1 MADVK
6 LISSGVRALGVQPHQ
21 LALSHAD
28 ASALNIAQL
37 DLVQFSAASG
47 NHVLLE
53 CIVLHEYRISAA
65 GQAIVDPWLMHAL
78 GCVDGA
84 AYGIHAAPSAASHAR
99 DLRRSCQ
106 WLLKLSVQSKYP
118 LALQPMG
125 KQVSAIDCLPESVR
139 TRSIDLE
146 ATVERQIRRMFGGRL
161 SSLRQHQ
168 LVPIQ
173 LLRETYV
180 LRIEEFCSSQDDS
193 DDSSTAK
200 DDEASLS
207 KAKHIKDAV
216 QVHVI
221 GWSDVDNDAAD
232 AVASEL
238 AALSI
243 EPKDEDVSFAMA
255 LAQRLEQQAFVGYD
269 SLVRDAMLNLALILR
284 DDGNQGQA
292 EQIGSHGLLLS
303 GVHGVGKS
311 LALRVLAK
319 ELEREHIS
327 TWHVDAMTLR
337 MHAENAKVATLFE
350 YLVTQIQ
357 RVWPN
362 YYRDGR
368 SSSSVGAILIDDI
381 GVLFQAG
388 DGENNEDD
396 ALPPLASALLR
407 LMDHMS
413 GGSRLCV
420 IGTTSDADTKI
431 PLPAKRSGRF
441 GKVLEIVVPTEAM
454 RHAILSRHLSAL
466 PIAQDATS
474 ESMPMLA
481 SRLTVLTGG
490 YVAKDLVRICRNALV
505 NANKQARSRAEPRTD
520 VHVTWEDLLA
530 AQQQIKPSQLRE
542 LNVASPGG
550 AHASLQQ
557 TAFAGYEQLQRQL
570 FEFVSWKFHPT
581 AAMNVRG
588 YSFLRCMREFW
599 LTMSACLASRHRQR
613 LWRPCVWSIRLWQVV
628 AREDAGSAGSSEL
641 CGCKGERYQRL
652 TALP

>member
-1 MADVK
+1 M
-6 LISSGVRALGVQPHQ
+6 
-21 LALSHAD
+21 
-28 ASALNIAQL
+28 
-37 DLVQFSAASG
+37 
-47 NHVLLE
+47 
-53 CIVLHEYRISAA
+53 
-65 GQAIVDPWLMHAL
+65 
-78 GCVDGA
+78 
-84 AYGIHAAPSAASHAR
+84 
-99 DLRRSCQ
+99 
-106 WLLKLSVQSKYP
+106 LKLSVQSKYP
-118 LALQPMG
+118 LALQPAG

-146 ATVERQIRRMFGGRL
+146 ATVERQIHRMFGGRL

-180 LRIEEFCSSQDDS
+180 LRIEEISSSQDES
-193 DDSSTAK
+193 DDDSTSARN
-200 DDEASLS
+200 DEDSLS
-207 KAKHIKDAV
+207 EAKLTKDAV

-221 GWSDVDNDAAD
+221 GWSDAESYDAD

-243 EPKDEDVSFAMA
+243 EPKDEDESFTMA

-269 SLVRDAMLNLALILR
+269 SLVRDVMLNLALILR

-319 ELEREHIS
+319 EFEREQIS
-327 TWHVDAMTLR
+327 TWYVDAMTLR
-337 MHAENAKVATLFE
+337 MDAENAKAATLFE

-357 RVWPN
+357 RVWPD
-362 YYRDGR
+362 YYRGGS
-368 SSSSVGAILIDDI
+368 SSSSVGVILIDDI
-381 GVLFQAG
+381 DVLFQAG
-388 DGENNEDD
+388 DGESSEGD

-413 GGSRLCV
+413 DGSRLCV
-420 IGTTSDADTKI
+420 VGTTSDADAKI
-431 PLPAKRSGRF
+431 SLAAKRSGRF

-474 ESMPMLA
+474 DSIRMLA

-505 NANKQARSRAEPRTD
+505 NANKRSRVESRTYD
-520 VHVTWEDLLA
+520 IHVSWEDLLF

-557 TAFAGYEQLQRQL
+557 TAFAGYEQLQKQL

-588 YSFLRCMREFW
+588 GVIFFSVE
-599 LTMSACLASRHRQR
+599 
-613 LWRPCVWSIRLWQVV
+613 
-628 AREDAGSAGSSEL
+628 EL
-641 CGCKGERYQRL
+641 
-652 TALP
+652 